1 VRQTTN
7 DLTGEHSAIM
17 LRELSPTSTASTSR
31 TSSVV
36 AEADGPAPRWLEAY
50 VSDYR
55 RRLVS
60 LMNFSFSSMEAALAI
75 TLIGEHE

>member
-17 LRELSPTSTASTSR
+17 LRELSPTSTSTSSTSR
-31 TSSVV
+31 TSSV
-36 AEADGPAPRWLEAY
+36 EADGPAPRWLEAY

-75 TLIGEHE
+75 TLIGKRL